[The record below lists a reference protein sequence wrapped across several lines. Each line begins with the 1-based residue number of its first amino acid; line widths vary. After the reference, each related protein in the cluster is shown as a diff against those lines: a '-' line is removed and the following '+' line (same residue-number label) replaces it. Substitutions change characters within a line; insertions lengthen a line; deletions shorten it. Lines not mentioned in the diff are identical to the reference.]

1 MSSRKQ
7 RIGSTD
13 EIVFMYYLVFAL
25 LYLFSLLPMWLL
37 YKISDGLALLMYAI
51 IRYRRGVVLG
61 NLAIAFPEKTERQRK
76 AIAKEFYRNFTDSF
90 IETIK
95 LLSASPD
102 FLRERFVLD
111 NPELLEHFYKKGQ
124 KVQLHMGHLFNWE
137 MANVAMPLR
146 TSFTFI
152 VIYMPVDSRS
162 FNRLFLHLRGR
173 TGTVLLPATNMQR
186 AILPYRHKQYMLTLV
201 ADQAPSGPERSY
213 WLNFF
218 GVPTPFVR
226 TPERGARIANIPAV
240 FARIYKIRRGY
251 YRAELTTLSDQ
262 PATLP
267 EGELTRLY
275 RQMLEDSIRQQPGNY
290 LWSHKRWKKTWKEE
304 YAPLWIEKDEGK

>member
-7 RIGSTD
+7 RTGSTD

-37 YKISDGLALLMYAI
+37 YGVSDGLALLMYAI
-51 IRYRRGVVLG
+51 IRYRRGVVLS
-61 NLAIAFPEKTERQRK
+61 NLATAFPEKTERQRK

-111 NPELLEHFYKKGQ
+111 NPELLEHFYDKGQ

-137 MANVAMPLR
+137 IANVAMPLR

-152 VIYMPVDSRS
+152 VIYMPVDNGA
-162 FNRLFLHLRGR
+162 FNRLFLYLRGR

-186 AILPYRHKQYMLTLV
+186 AILPYRNKQYMLTLV

-218 GVPTPFVR
+218 GKPTPFVR

-240 FARIYKIRRGY
+240 FARIYKSRRGY

-275 RQMLEDSIRQQPGNY
+275 RQMLEDSIRRQPGNY
-290 LWSHKRWKKTWKEE
+290 LWSHKRWKKSWKEE
-304 YAPLWIEKDEGK
+304 YNPLWIEKDKGK

>member
-1 MSSRKQ
+1 
-7 RIGSTD
+7 
-13 EIVFMYYLVFAL
+13 MYYLVFAL

-37 YKISDGLALLMYAI
+37 YGISDGLALLTYAVF
-51 IRYRRGVVLG
+51 RYRRSVVFA
-61 NLAIAFPEKTERQRK
+61 NLRIAFPEKTEKERK
-76 AIAKEFYRNFTDSF
+76 HIAKEFYRNFTDSF

-95 LLSASPD
+95 LLSASPG
-102 FLRERFVLD
+102 FLKKRFILD
-111 NPELLEHFYKKGQ
+111 NPELLERFHEKGQ

-137 MANVAMPLR
+137 IANVAMPLR
-146 TSFTFI
+146 TGYTFI
-152 VIYMPVDSRS
+152 VIYMPVDNPS
-162 FNRLFLHLRGR
+162 FNRLFLYLRGR

-186 AILPYRHKQYMLTLV
+186 AILPYRNKQYMLTLV

-218 GVPTPFVR
+218 GKATPFVR

-240 FARIYKIRRGY
+240 FARIYKTRRGC

-275 RQMLEDSIRQQPGNY
+275 RQMLEDAIRRQPANY
-290 LWSHKRWKKTWKEE
+290 LWSHKRWKKAWKEE